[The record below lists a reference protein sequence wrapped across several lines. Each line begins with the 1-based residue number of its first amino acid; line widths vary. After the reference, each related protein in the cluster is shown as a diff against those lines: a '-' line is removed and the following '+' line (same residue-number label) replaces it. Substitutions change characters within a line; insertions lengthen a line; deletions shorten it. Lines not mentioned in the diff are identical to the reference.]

1 MIILIVQER
10 YRKRIMFVMGKSIAE
25 IYDLEIKYFF
35 D

>member
-10 YRKRIMFVMGKSIAE
+10 YRKRIMSVMGMSIAE

>member
-10 YRKRIMFVMGKSIAE
+10 YRRRIMSVMGKSIAE